1 MNNHVKIQHYVPR
14 LILKN
19 FSSKGDKF
27 IWTYDKN
34 KVYNQKDKIKER
46 SIKYVAYENY
56 FYDKKYKCKEGSY
69 EYKLK
74 EVENTVTPIIK
85 KIIKFKSVTILTT
98 KERKVLSHFISLQI
112 FRTKG
117 ELNETENYLNIL
129 SKELKEKG
137 IITEKSNHREIWFSI
152 LEESMK
158 FTEILLNKI
167 WSLSISNE
175 SFYISDNPITFQ
187 NTTDKS
193 EIYGTL
199 GIDSYGIEIYF
210 PLTPSIVLCLFCEK
224 MFKET
229 GYNEKYINNIFCE
242 NKHIKNL
249 NSLQIQSANRFIFSH
264 KNDFKFVNEVLIK
277 N

>member
-19 FSSKGDKF
+19 FSSKGNKF
-27 IWTYDKN
+27 IWAYDMN
-34 KVYNQKDKIKER
+34 TVFNQKDKIKER
-46 SIKYVAYENY
+46 SIKYVAYDNY

-74 EVENTVTPIIK
+74 EIENAVTPIIK
-85 KIIKFKSVTILTT
+85 KILKFKSVKILTT
-98 KERKVLSHFISLQI
+98 KERKELSHFISLQI

-117 ELNETENYLNIL
+117 ELIRTEHSLDTL
-129 SKELKEKG
+129 SKELKKKG
-137 IITEKSNHREIWFSI
+137 IITEKSNHREIWFSL

-158 FTEILLNKI
+158 FTKILLNKI

-175 SFYISDNPITFQ
+175 SFYISDNPIAFQ

-224 MFKET
+224 MFKKR
-229 GYNEKYINNIFCE
+229 GYNEKYIDNIFCE
-242 NKHIKNL
+242 TEHIKNL
-249 NSLQIQSANRFIFSH
+249 NSLQILNANRFVFSH
-264 KNDFKFVNEVLIK
+264 KNDFEFVNEVLGK